1 MGFSLDVASCL
12 YPCYI
17 KASKVWWEL
26 LLVFVTSCDVAYVYL
41 RMRRHGTSGVTA
53 CSGTAFH
60 DPPILFKK
68 SLHAL
73 CCTSCR
79 LRGLKGWRDRK
90 ELSRQI
96 RFRLLQMQQMN
107 RRQQRTSDLLCK
119 ATRAGGK
126 LQLAQPRTATR
137 VRPSVQPP
145 VGHRCVVLLL
155 LRCYCVAVLQAGRC
169 S

>member
-1 MGFSLDVASCL
+1 LRIPAAVA
-12 YPCYI
+12 
-17 KASKVWWEL
+17 
-26 LLVFVTSCDVAYVYL
+26 
-41 RMRRHGTSGVTA
+41 
-53 CSGTAFH
+53 
-60 DPPILFKK
+60 
-68 SLHAL
+68 
-73 CCTSCR
+73 R
-79 LRGLKGWRDRK
+79 LRSLKGWRDRK

-145 VGHRCVVLLL
+145 VGHRRVWSVGWL
-155 LRCYCVAVLQAGRC
+155 VDGWFAGAAAW
-169 S
+169 

>member
-1 MGFSLDVASCL
+1 V
-12 YPCYI
+12 
-17 KASKVWWEL
+17 
-26 LLVFVTSCDVAYVYL
+26 
-41 RMRRHGTSGVTA
+41 H
-53 CSGTAFH
+53 
-60 DPPILFKK
+60 
-68 SLHAL
+68 
-73 CCTSCR
+73 R
-79 LRGLKGWRDRK
+79 LRSLKGWRDRK

-145 VGHRCVVLLL
+145 VGHRWARLCWCGLGLGDAAAADPANDNNTYVVQ
-155 LRCYCVAVLQAGRC
+155 CASFCWAQVGGHAAVVSDTMVLPGSARV
-169 S
+169 